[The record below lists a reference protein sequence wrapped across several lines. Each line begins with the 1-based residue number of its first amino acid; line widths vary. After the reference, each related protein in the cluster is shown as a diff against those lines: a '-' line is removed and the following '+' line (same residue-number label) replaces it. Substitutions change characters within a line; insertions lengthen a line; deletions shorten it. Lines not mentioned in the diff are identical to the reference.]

1 MVAVAFTARLT
12 LSHWLS
18 DVITGKS
25 LGSCL
30 MDFVNRATE
39 SVDEAYELGTGDSRF
54 EEIWPAMYCLENSM
68 YSLVISNLENVK
80 VCPARGTLKF
90 RLHCL
95 EPSDMGMVPPGER
108 N

>member
-1 MVAVAFTARLT
+1 M
-12 LSHWLS
+12 
-18 DVITGKS
+18 
-25 LGSCL
+25 
-30 MDFVNRATE
+30 MDFVNRVTG
-39 SVDEAYELGTGDSRF
+39 SVDEAYKLGASDSGF
-54 EEIWPAMYCLENSM
+54 EVNWPALYCLENSM